1 MNLGVTMAHARNA
14 RTHRGGSRA
23 LHGGAVAPSASTKK
37 PALALRSTEDVA
49 GIRRAGEVV
58 ADALAAARRACV
70 AGATTAELDG
80 VVRASIVAA
89 GGEPAFLGYRGNAAA
104 NMHARPAFPAAS
116 CISVNE
122 ELVHGVP
129 GQREICDGDIVTIDV
144 GVRLAGWCAD
154 SAITVCVGA
163 VDDGARALVACSQ
176 RMLDHAVCSIR
187 PGLRWSEI
195 ACELERIAVDGG
207 FTIAVDFVGHGI
219 GRELHEPPQVP
230 CCVDSSYLQG
240 GDFTLRPGMVLAIE
254 PMIVFETARRNDLGE
269 LLNPPVTL
277 ADDGWTV
284 TVNSGARSCHVEHT
298 VAVTRDG
305 AEVLTAP
312 RANASDISTS
322 ASASNKSPTSAGAPH
337 FAHLAC

>member
-1 MNLGVTMAHARNA
+1 
-14 RTHRGGSRA
+14 
-23 LHGGAVAPSASTKK
+23 
-37 PALALRSTEDVA
+37 
-49 GIRRAGEVV
+49 
-58 ADALAAARRACV
+58 V
-70 AGATTAELDG
+70 AGATTAELDS
-80 VVRASIVAA
+80 VVRASIVTA
-89 GGEPAFLGYRGNAAA
+89 GGEPAFLGYRGNAVA
-104 NMHARPAFPAAS
+104 NMHDRPAFPAAS

-129 GQREICDGDIVTIDV
+129 GQRVICDGDIVTIDV

-176 RMLDHAVCSIR
+176 RMLDHAVRSIR

-230 CCVDSSYLQG
+230 CCVDSSYLQR

-269 LLNPPVTL
+269 MLNPAVTL
-277 ADDGWTV
+277 ANDGWTV

-322 ASASNKSPTSAGAPH
+322 AGASNKSPTSAGAHH
-337 FAHLAC
+337 FAHRAC